1 MAERERFSSKLG
13 FFLSAIGFAIG
24 IGSLWRFP
32 YLVGKYGGGIF
43 LLFYVLIIFGIA
55 IPLFVLEMA
64 LGSASQKNPVGA
76 YRELGKGKLWTL
88 NGYLNVFAM
97 QLLLGYTM
105 PVAGWVTAYIFK
117 TGAGTFQAMNPAQI
131 GEYFGAFIGN
141 APEVIAW
148 SAVTVVLVI
157 LIINRGLNKGLEFA
171 NSLCMPAL
179 FLILIVLIVR
189 AVTLPGAKAGLV
201 YYLRPDF
208 SKFTAQAVYDCIGQ
222 AFFAIG
228 VAMAAGIV
236 FGSYL
241 KQEQKSLVQQGI
253 HIGTALTLAGF
264 LSGLVIFPAVFA
276 FGLEP
281 AGGPG
286 LTFVTMPNVFN
297 KMPFGSFF
305 GVLFYV
311 LFYLAALSSWLGGA
325 EAVVAAYRE
334 EFGLSRKTAVYVVG
348 GVMFAIGCV
357 SACSMKFFEAA
368 DSLLNNA
375 LIVGGLLLTLFVGW
389 SWGMR
394 RFFDEANVQSS
405 STKTILTIIVKYI
418 APASIILLGLSMHG
432 VF

>member
-1 MAERERFSSKLG
+1 MERERFSSKIG

-32 YLVGKYGGGIF
+32 YLVGRYGGGIF

-64 LGSASQKNPVGA
+64 LGSASQKNPAGA
-76 YRELGKGKLWTL
+76 YRQLGKGKAWTL
-88 NGYLNVFAM
+88 NGYLNIFAM

-105 PVAGWVTAYIFK
+105 PVAGWVMAYIFK
-117 TGAGTFQAMNPAQI
+117 TGLGTFQALSPAQI
-131 GEYFGAFIGN
+131 GEYFGAFIAN
-141 APEVIAW
+141 TPEVIAW
-148 SAVTVVLVI
+148 SAATVVLVV
-157 LIINRGLNKGLEFA
+157 LIIGRGLNKGLEFA

-179 FLILIVLIVR
+179 FLILTVLIVR
-189 AVTLPGAKAGLV
+189 SLTLPGATEGLV
-201 YYLRPDF
+201 YYLKPDF
-208 SKFTAQAVYDCIGQ
+208 SKFTARAVYDCIGQ

-228 VAMAAGIV
+228 VGMAAGIV

-241 KQEQKSLVQQGI
+241 KQEQKSLLKQGI
-253 HIGTALTLAGF
+253 HIGSALTLAGF
-264 LSGLVIFPAVFA
+264 LSGLVIFPAVFS

-297 KMPFGSFF
+297 KMPMGILF

-325 EAVVAAYRE
+325 EAVVASYME
-334 EFGLSRKTAVYVVG
+334 EFGFSRKKAVYVVG
-348 GVMFAIGCV
+348 GTMFAIGCV
-357 SACSMKFFEAA
+357 SAYSMDFFETA
-368 DSLLNNA
+368 DAVLNNA
-375 LIVGGLLLTLFVGW
+375 LIAGGLLLTLFVGW

-394 RFFDEANVQSS
+394 KFFDEAGIRS
-405 STKTILTIIVKYI
+405 STTQAIFTIIVKYV
-418 APASIILLGLSMHG
+418 APATIIILGLSMHG

>member
-1 MAERERFSSKLG
+1 MERERFSSKIG

-32 YLVGKYGGGIF
+32 YLVGRYGGGIF

-64 LGSASQKNPVGA
+64 LGSASQKNPAGA
-76 YRELGKGKLWTL
+76 YRQLGKGKAWTL
-88 NGYLNVFAM
+88 NGYLNIFAM

-105 PVAGWVTAYIFK
+105 PVAGWVMAYIFK
-117 TGAGTFQAMNPAQI
+117 TGLGTFQALSPAQI
-131 GEYFGAFIGN
+131 GEYFGAFIAN
-141 APEVIAW
+141 TPEVIAW
-148 SAVTVVLVI
+148 SAATVVLVV
-157 LIINRGLNKGLEFA
+157 LIIGRGLNKGLEFA

-179 FLILIVLIVR
+179 FLILTVLIVR
-189 AVTLPGAKAGLV
+189 SLTLPGATEGLV
-201 YYLRPDF
+201 YYLKPDF
-208 SKFTAQAVYDCIGQ
+208 SKFTARAVYDCIGQ

-228 VAMAAGIV
+228 VGMAAGIV

-241 KQEQKSLVQQGI
+241 KQEQKSLLKQGL
-253 HIGTALTLAGF
+253 HIGSALTLAGF
-264 LSGLVIFPAVFA
+264 LSGLVIFPAVFS

-297 KMPFGSFF
+297 KMPMGTLF

-325 EAVVAAYRE
+325 EAVVASYME
-334 EFGLSRKTAVYVVG
+334 EFGFSRKKAVYTVG
-348 GVMFAIGCV
+348 GTMFAIGCV
-357 SACSMKFFEAA
+357 SAYSMDFFETA
-368 DSLLNNA
+368 DTVLNNA
-375 LIVGGLLLTLFVGW
+375 LIAGGLLLTLFVGW

-394 RFFDEANVQSS
+394 KFFDEAGIRS
-405 STKTILTIIVKYI
+405 STTQAIFTIIVKYV
-418 APASIILLGLSMHG
+418 APATIIILGLSMHG

>member
-1 MAERERFSSKLG
+1 MERERFSSKIG

-32 YLVGKYGGGIF
+32 YLVGRYGGGIF

-64 LGSASQKNPVGA
+64 LGSASQKNPAGA
-76 YRELGKGKLWTL
+76 YRQLGKGKAWTL
-88 NGYLNVFAM
+88 NGYLNIFAM

-105 PVAGWVTAYIFK
+105 PVAGWVMAYIFK
-117 TGAGTFQAMNPAQI
+117 TGLGTFQALSPAEI
-131 GEYFGAFIGN
+131 GEYFGAFIAN
-141 APEVIAW
+141 TPEVIAW
-148 SAVTVVLVI
+148 SAATVVLVV
-157 LIINRGLNKGLEFA
+157 LIIGRGLNKGLEFA

-179 FLILIVLIVR
+179 FLILTVLIVR
-189 AVTLPGAKAGLV
+189 SLTLPGATEGLV
-201 YYLRPDF
+201 YYLKPDF
-208 SKFTAQAVYDCIGQ
+208 SKFTARAVYDCIGQ

-228 VAMAAGIV
+228 VGMAAGIV

-241 KQEQKSLVQQGI
+241 KQEQKSLLKQGL
-253 HIGTALTLAGF
+253 HIGSALTLAGF
-264 LSGLVIFPAVFA
+264 LSGLVIFPAVFS

-297 KMPFGSFF
+297 KMPMGTLF

-325 EAVVAAYRE
+325 EAVVASYME
-334 EFGLSRKTAVYVVG
+334 EFGFSRKKAVYVVG
-348 GVMFAIGCV
+348 GTMFAIGCV
-357 SACSMKFFEAA
+357 SAYSMDFFETA
-368 DSLLNNA
+368 DAVLNNA
-375 LIVGGLLLTLFVGW
+375 LIAGGLLLTLFVGW

-394 RFFDEANVQSS
+394 KFFDEAGIRS
-405 STKTILTIIVKYI
+405 STTQAIFTIIVKYV
-418 APASIILLGLSMHG
+418 APATIIILGLSMHG

>member
-1 MAERERFSSKLG
+1 MERERFSSKIG

-32 YLVGKYGGGIF
+32 YLVGRYGGGIF

-64 LGSASQKNPVGA
+64 LGSASQKNPAGA
-76 YRELGKGKLWTL
+76 YRQLGKGKPWTL
-88 NGYLNVFAM
+88 NGYLNIFAM

-105 PVAGWVTAYIFK
+105 PVAGWVMAYIFK
-117 TGAGTFQAMNPAQI
+117 TGLGTFQALSPAQI
-131 GEYFGAFIGN
+131 GEYFGAFIAN
-141 APEVIAW
+141 TPEVIAW
-148 SAVTVVLVI
+148 SAATVVLVV
-157 LIINRGLNKGLEFA
+157 LIIGRGLNKGLEFA

-179 FLILIVLIVR
+179 FLILTVLIVR
-189 AVTLPGAKAGLV
+189 SLTLPGATGGLV
-201 YYLRPDF
+201 YYLKPDF
-208 SKFTAQAVYDCIGQ
+208 SKFTARAVYDCIGQ

-228 VAMAAGIV
+228 VGMAAGIV

-241 KQEQKSLVQQGI
+241 KQEQKSLLKQGI
-253 HIGTALTLAGF
+253 HIGSALTLAGF
-264 LSGLVIFPAVFA
+264 LSGLVIFPAVFS

-297 KMPFGSFF
+297 KMPMGTLF

-325 EAVVAAYRE
+325 EAVVASYME
-334 EFGLSRKTAVYVVG
+334 EFGFSRKKAVYVVG
-348 GVMFAIGCV
+348 GTMFAIGCV
-357 SACSMKFFEAA
+357 SAYSMDFFETA
-368 DSLLNNA
+368 DAVLNNA
-375 LIVGGLLLTLFVGW
+375 LIAGGLLLTLFVGW

-394 RFFDEANVQSS
+394 KFFDEAGIRS
-405 STKTILTIIVKYI
+405 STTQAIFTIIVKYV
-418 APASIILLGLSMHG
+418 APATIIILGLSMHG

>member
-1 MAERERFSSKLG
+1 MERERFSSKIG

-32 YLVGKYGGGIF
+32 YLVGRYGGGIF

-64 LGSASQKNPVGA
+64 LGSASQKNPAGA
-76 YRELGKGKLWTL
+76 YRQLGKGKAWTL
-88 NGYLNVFAM
+88 NGYLNIFAM

-105 PVAGWVTAYIFK
+105 PVAGWVMAYIFK
-117 TGAGTFQAMNPAQI
+117 TGLGTFQALSPAEI
-131 GEYFGAFIGN
+131 GEYFGAFIAN
-141 APEVIAW
+141 TPEVIAW
-148 SAVTVVLVI
+148 SAATVVLVV
-157 LIINRGLNKGLEFA
+157 LIIGRGLNKGLEFA

-179 FLILIVLIVR
+179 FLILTVLIVR
-189 AVTLPGAKAGLV
+189 SLTLPGATEGLV
-201 YYLRPDF
+201 YYLKPDF
-208 SKFTAQAVYDCIGQ
+208 SKFTARAVYDCIGQ

-228 VAMAAGIV
+228 VGMAAGIV

-241 KQEQKSLVQQGI
+241 KQEQKSLLKQGI
-253 HIGTALTLAGF
+253 HIGSALTLAGF
-264 LSGLVIFPAVFA
+264 LSGLVIFPAVFS

-297 KMPFGSFF
+297 KMPMGTLF

-325 EAVVAAYRE
+325 EAVVASYME
-334 EFGLSRKTAVYVVG
+334 EFGFSRKKAVYTVG
-348 GVMFAIGCV
+348 GTMFAIGCV
-357 SACSMKFFEAA
+357 SAYSMDFFETA
-368 DSLLNNA
+368 DAVLNNA
-375 LIVGGLLLTLFVGW
+375 LIAGGLLLTLFVGW

-394 RFFDEANVQSS
+394 KFFDEAGIRS
-405 STKTILTIIVKYI
+405 STTQAIFTIIVKYV
-418 APASIILLGLSMHG
+418 APATIIILGLSMHG

>member
-1 MAERERFSSKLG
+1 MERERFSSKIG

-32 YLVGKYGGGIF
+32 YLVGRYGGGIF

-64 LGSASQKNPVGA
+64 LGSASQKNPAGA
-76 YRELGKGKLWTL
+76 YRQLGKGKAWTL
-88 NGYLNVFAM
+88 NGYLNIFAM

-105 PVAGWVTAYIFK
+105 PVAGWIMAYIFK
-117 TGAGTFQAMNPAQI
+117 TGLGTFQALSPAEI
-131 GEYFGAFIGN
+131 GEYFGAFIAN
-141 APEVIAW
+141 TPEVIAW
-148 SAVTVVLVI
+148 SAATVVLVV
-157 LIINRGLNKGLEFA
+157 LIIGRGLNKGLEFA

-179 FLILIVLIVR
+179 FLILTVLIVR
-189 AVTLPGAKAGLV
+189 SLTLPGATEGLV
-201 YYLRPDF
+201 YYLKPDF
-208 SKFTAQAVYDCIGQ
+208 SKFTARAVYDCIGQ

-228 VAMAAGIV
+228 VGMAAGIV

-241 KQEQKSLVQQGI
+241 KQEQKSLLKQGI
-253 HIGTALTLAGF
+253 HIGSALTLAGF
-264 LSGLVIFPAVFA
+264 LSGLVIFPAVFS

-297 KMPFGSFF
+297 KMPMGTLF

-325 EAVVAAYRE
+325 EAVVASYME
-334 EFGLSRKTAVYVVG
+334 EFGFSRKKAVYVVG
-348 GVMFAIGCV
+348 GTMFAIGCV
-357 SACSMKFFEAA
+357 SAYSMDFFETA
-368 DSLLNNA
+368 DAVLNNA
-375 LIVGGLLLTLFVGW
+375 LIAGGLLLTLFVGW

-394 RFFDEANVQSS
+394 KFFDEAGIRS
-405 STKTILTIIVKYI
+405 STTQAIFTIIVKYV
-418 APASIILLGLSMHG
+418 APATIIILGLSMHG

>member
-1 MAERERFSSKLG
+1 MERERFSSKIG

-32 YLVGKYGGGIF
+32 YLVGRYGGGIF

-64 LGSASQKNPVGA
+64 LGSASQKNPAGA
-76 YRELGKGKLWTL
+76 YRQLGKGKAWTL
-88 NGYLNVFAM
+88 NGYLNIFAM

-105 PVAGWVTAYIFK
+105 PVAGWVMAYIFK
-117 TGAGTFQAMNPAQI
+117 TGLGTFQALSPAEI
-131 GEYFGAFIGN
+131 GEYFGAFIAN
-141 APEVIAW
+141 TPEVIAW
-148 SAVTVVLVI
+148 SAATVVLVV
-157 LIINRGLNKGLEFA
+157 LIIGRGLNKGLEFA

-179 FLILIVLIVR
+179 FLILTVLIVR
-189 AVTLPGAKAGLV
+189 SLTLPGATEGLV
-201 YYLRPDF
+201 YYLKPDF
-208 SKFTAQAVYDCIGQ
+208 SKFTPRAVYDCIGQ

-228 VAMAAGIV
+228 VGMAAGIV

-241 KQEQKSLVQQGI
+241 KQEQKSLLKQGI
-253 HIGTALTLAGF
+253 HIGSALTLAGF
-264 LSGLVIFPAVFA
+264 LSGLVIFPAVFS

-297 KMPFGSFF
+297 KMPMGTLF

-325 EAVVAAYRE
+325 EAVVASYME
-334 EFGLSRKTAVYVVG
+334 EFGFSRKKAVYVVG
-348 GVMFAIGCV
+348 GTMFAIGCV
-357 SACSMKFFEAA
+357 SAYSMDFFETA
-368 DSLLNNA
+368 DAVLNNA
-375 LIVGGLLLTLFVGW
+375 LIAGGLLLTLFVGW

-394 RFFDEANVQSS
+394 KFFDEAGIRS
-405 STKTILTIIVKYI
+405 STTQAIFTIIVKYV
-418 APASIILLGLSMHG
+418 APATIIILGLSMHG

>member
-1 MAERERFSSKLG
+1 MERERFSSKIG

-32 YLVGKYGGGIF
+32 YLVGRYGGGIF

-64 LGSASQKNPVGA
+64 LGSASQKNPAGA
-76 YRELGKGKLWTL
+76 YRQLGKGKPWTL
-88 NGYLNVFAM
+88 NGYLNIFAM

-105 PVAGWVTAYIFK
+105 PVAGWVMAYIFK
-117 TGAGTFQAMNPAQI
+117 TGLGTFQALSPAEI
-131 GEYFGAFIGN
+131 GEYFGAFIAN
-141 APEVIAW
+141 TPEVIAW
-148 SAVTVVLVI
+148 SAATVVLVV
-157 LIINRGLNKGLEFA
+157 LIIGRGLNKGLEFA

-179 FLILIVLIVR
+179 FLILTVLIVR
-189 AVTLPGAKAGLV
+189 SLTLPGATEGLV
-201 YYLRPDF
+201 YYLKPDF
-208 SKFTAQAVYDCIGQ
+208 SKFTARAVYDCIGQ

-228 VAMAAGIV
+228 VGMAAGIV

-241 KQEQKSLVQQGI
+241 KQEQKSLLKQGL
-253 HIGTALTLAGF
+253 HIGSALTLAGF
-264 LSGLVIFPAVFA
+264 LSGLVIFPAVFS

-297 KMPFGSFF
+297 KMPMGTLF

-325 EAVVAAYRE
+325 EAVVASYME
-334 EFGLSRKTAVYVVG
+334 EFGFSRKKAVYTVG
-348 GVMFAIGCV
+348 GTMFAIGCV
-357 SACSMKFFEAA
+357 SAYSMDFFETA
-368 DSLLNNA
+368 DAVLNNA
-375 LIVGGLLLTLFVGW
+375 LIAGGLLLTLFVGW
-389 SWGMR
+389 SWGMQK
-394 RFFDEANVQSS
+394 FFDEAGIRS
-405 STKTILTIIVKYI
+405 STTQAIFTIIVKYV
-418 APASIILLGLSMHG
+418 APATIIILGLSMHG

>member
-1 MAERERFSSKLG
+1 MERERFSSKIG

-32 YLVGKYGGGIF
+32 YLVGRYGGGIF

-64 LGSASQKNPVGA
+64 LGSASQKNPAGA
-76 YRELGKGKLWTL
+76 YRQLGKGKPWTL
-88 NGYLNVFAM
+88 NGYLNIFAM

-105 PVAGWVTAYIFK
+105 PVAGWVMAYIFK
-117 TGAGTFQAMNPAQI
+117 TGLGTFQALSPAEI
-131 GEYFGAFIGN
+131 GEYFGAFIAN
-141 APEVIAW
+141 TPEVIAW
-148 SAVTVVLVI
+148 SAATVVLVV
-157 LIINRGLNKGLEFA
+157 LIIGRGLNKGLEFA

-179 FLILIVLIVR
+179 FLILTVLIVR
-189 AVTLPGAKAGLV
+189 SLTLPGATEGLV
-201 YYLRPDF
+201 YYLKPDF
-208 SKFTAQAVYDCIGQ
+208 SKFTARAVYDCIGQ

-228 VAMAAGIV
+228 VGMAAGIV

-241 KQEQKSLVQQGI
+241 KQEQKSLLKQGL
-253 HIGTALTLAGF
+253 HIGSALTLAGF
-264 LSGLVIFPAVFA
+264 LSGLVIFPAVFS

-297 KMPFGSFF
+297 KMPMGTLF

-325 EAVVAAYRE
+325 EAVVASYME
-334 EFGLSRKTAVYVVG
+334 EFGFSRKKAVYVVG
-348 GVMFAIGCV
+348 GTMFAIGCV
-357 SACSMKFFEAA
+357 SAYSMDFFETA
-368 DSLLNNA
+368 DAVLNNA
-375 LIVGGLLLTLFVGW
+375 LIAGGLLLTLFVGW

-394 RFFDEANVQSS
+394 KFFDEAGIRS
-405 STKTILTIIVKYI
+405 STTQAIFTIIVKYV
-418 APASIILLGLSMHG
+418 APATIIILGLSMHG

>member
-1 MAERERFSSKLG
+1 MERERFSSKIG

-32 YLVGKYGGGIF
+32 YLVGRYGGGIF

-64 LGSASQKNPVGA
+64 LGSASQKNPAGA
-76 YRELGKGKLWTL
+76 YRQLGKGKAWTL
-88 NGYLNVFAM
+88 NGYLNIFAM

-105 PVAGWVTAYIFK
+105 PVAGWVMAYIFK
-117 TGAGTFQAMNPAQI
+117 TGLGTFQALSPAEI
-131 GEYFGAFIGN
+131 GDYFGAFIAN
-141 APEVIAW
+141 TPEVIAW
-148 SAVTVVLVI
+148 SAATVVLVV
-157 LIINRGLNKGLEFA
+157 LITGRGLNKGLEFA

-179 FLILIVLIVR
+179 FLILTVLIVR
-189 AVTLPGAKAGLV
+189 SLTLPGATEGLV
-201 YYLRPDF
+201 YYLKPDF
-208 SKFTAQAVYDCIGQ
+208 SKFTARAVYDCIGQ

-228 VAMAAGIV
+228 VGMAAGIV

-241 KQEQKSLVQQGI
+241 KQEQKSLLKQGL
-253 HIGTALTLAGF
+253 HIGSALTLAGF
-264 LSGLVIFPAVFA
+264 LSGLVIFPAVFS

-297 KMPFGSFF
+297 KMPMGTLF

-325 EAVVAAYRE
+325 EAVVASYME
-334 EFGLSRKTAVYVVG
+334 EFGFSRKKAVYTVG
-348 GVMFAIGCV
+348 GTMFAIGCV
-357 SACSMKFFEAA
+357 SAYSMDFFETA
-368 DSLLNNA
+368 DAVLNNA
-375 LIVGGLLLTLFVGW
+375 LIAGGLLLTLFVGW

-394 RFFDEANVQSS
+394 KFFDEAGIRS
-405 STKTILTIIVKYI
+405 STTQAIFTIIVKYV
-418 APASIILLGLSMHG
+418 APATIIILGLSMHG

>member
-1 MAERERFSSKLG
+1 MERERFSSKIG

-32 YLVGKYGGGIF
+32 YLVGRYGGGIF

-64 LGSASQKNPVGA
+64 LGSASQKNPAGA
-76 YRELGKGKLWTL
+76 YRQLGKGKPWTL
-88 NGYLNVFAM
+88 NGYLNIFAM

-105 PVAGWVTAYIFK
+105 PVAGWVMAYIFK
-117 TGAGTFQAMNPAQI
+117 TGLGTFQALSPAEI
-131 GEYFGAFIGN
+131 GDYFGTFIAN
-141 APEVIAW
+141 TPEVIAW
-148 SAVTVVLVI
+148 SAATVVLVV
-157 LIINRGLNKGLEFA
+157 LIIGRGLNKGLEFA

-179 FLILIVLIVR
+179 FLILTVLIVR
-189 AVTLPGAKAGLV
+189 SLTLPGATEGLV
-201 YYLRPDF
+201 YYLKPDF
-208 SKFTAQAVYDCIGQ
+208 SKFTARAVYDCIGQ

-228 VAMAAGIV
+228 VGMAAGIV

-241 KQEQKSLVQQGI
+241 KQEQKSLLKQGL
-253 HIGTALTLAGF
+253 HIGSALTLAGF
-264 LSGLVIFPAVFA
+264 LSGLVIFPAVFS

-297 KMPFGSFF
+297 KMPMGTLF

-325 EAVVAAYRE
+325 EAVVASYME
-334 EFGLSRKTAVYVVG
+334 EFGFSRKKAVYTVG
-348 GVMFAIGCV
+348 GTMFAIGCV
-357 SACSMKFFEAA
+357 SAYSMDFFETA
-368 DSLLNNA
+368 DAVLNNA
-375 LIVGGLLLTLFVGW
+375 LIAGGLLLTLFVGW

-394 RFFDEANVQSS
+394 KFFDEAGIRS
-405 STKTILTIIVKYI
+405 STTQAIFTIIVKYV
-418 APASIILLGLSMHG
+418 APATIIILGLSMHG